1 MRDISAR
8 FSSRRYHSEP
18 SDVRKFE
25 QQRRKRTFTGH
36 AQLPARL
43 LIAGIGGLVIGL
55 FGNFGEGH
63 TQTGELPF
71 NLEVWS
77 LAG

>member
-1 MRDISAR
+1 MSASSSSNDASAR
-8 FSSRRYHSEP
+8 SP
-18 SDVRKFE
+18 
-25 QQRRKRTFTGH
+25 GH